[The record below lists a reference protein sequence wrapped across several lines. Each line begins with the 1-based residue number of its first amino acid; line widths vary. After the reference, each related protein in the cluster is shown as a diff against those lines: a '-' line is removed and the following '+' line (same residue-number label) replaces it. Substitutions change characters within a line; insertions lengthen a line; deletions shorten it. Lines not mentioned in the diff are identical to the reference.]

1 MWKWVKMIR
10 FATPS
15 NIDGIVALIQP
26 YIIDFAIS
34 TEGEEKFNRTMIEK
48 LLEMP
53 SMQYFVF
60 EKNAQLIGVIAYR
73 QPAHLIHFFVHQN
86 FQRQGVGKKMW
97 QFVENKIKE
106 NSSNVTVNSSCYA
119 QAIYEKFGF
128 TTISSVIENGGLRYI
143 PMQKSDL

>member
-1 MWKWVKMIR
+1 
-10 FATPS
+10 
-15 NIDGIVALIQP
+15 
-26 YIIDFAIS
+26 
-34 TEGEEKFNRTMIEK
+34 
-48 LLEMP
+48 
-53 SMQYFVF
+53 
-60 EKNAQLIGVIAYR
+60 
-73 QPAHLIHFFVHQN
+73 
-86 FQRQGVGKKMW
+86 MW

>member
-1 MWKWVKMIR
+1 MIR
-10 FATPS
+10 SAKPS
-15 NIDGIVALIQP
+15 DIDEIVALIQP

-60 EKNAQLIGVIAYR
+60 EKNEQFIGVIAYR
-73 QPAHLIHFFVHQN
+73 QPAHLFHFFVHQN
-86 FQRQGVGKKMW
+86 FQRQGVGKQMW

-106 NSSNVTVNSSCYA
+106 NSSSVTVNSSCYA